1 MRQMIGIDLEQ
12 LVFMDE
18 TSTVEE
24 WPRLRARAPSGQEAK
39 CYEYS
44 TRPKRETLVAA
55 LGHDRILA
63 PQSFSGALNKERFL
77 AWLQILRP
85 QLGPNQV
92 LVLDNLK
99 VHHARVVQEW
109 LEHNPIRLIFLPPYS
124 PHFNPIE
131 RLWALLKA
139 RLRKERLKGFVDI
152 HQRLHP
158 LLSELAQQHGQ
169 ALFRGCGYTPLSR
182 L

>member
-1 MRQMIGIDLEQ
+1 MPIMIELTEPQAKSLSILAEHGHCSLNE
-12 LVFMDE
+12 LV
-18 TSTVEE
+18 
-24 WPRLRARAPSGQEAK
+24 REAE
-39 CYEYS
+39 CYEHS
-44 TRPKRETLVAA
+44 TRPKRETLIAA
-55 LGHDRILA
+55 LGHDQVLA
-63 PQSFSGALNKERFL
+63 PQSFSGALNKERFIE
-77 AWLQILRP
+77 WLKILRP
-85 QLGPNQV
+85 QLAPDQV

-99 VHHARVVQEW
+99 VHHARAVKEW

-139 RLRKERLKGFVDI
+139 RLRKERIKGFADI
-152 HQRLHP
+152 HQRLNP

-169 ALFRGCGYTPLSR
+169 ALFRGCGYAPLSK

>member
-1 MRQMIGIDLEQ
+1 MRPQQWRSGLGCGQ
-12 LVFMDE
+12 G
-18 TSTVEE
+18 
-24 WPRLRARAPSGQEAK
+24 LRAVRWQGVT
-39 CYEYS
+39 S
-44 TRPKRETLVAA
+44 TRPPQTRIPDRC
-55 LGHDRILA
+55 GHDRILV
-63 PQSFSGALNKERFL
+63 PQSFCGALNKERFL
-77 AWLQILRP
+77 EWLKILRP
-85 QLGPNQV
+85 QLAPDQV

-152 HQRLHP
+152 HQRLNP
-158 LLSELAQQHGQ
+158 LLSELAQRHGP